1 MIQKPFI
8 GASSFFRGVRLL
20 TEPGLKRFVAIPLA
34 INVAV
39 FTLLLWFALDQ
50 FGVLMAYLLPQLPE
64 WLSWLSWLLWAV
76 FGIVALVLIFFSFSI
91 IANLIAAPFNG
102 FLAEAV
108 ERHLTGRPANSGG
121 GLTAALKAAPG
132 AVIDE
137 LGKLLYFARWAVPML
152 LLFLIPGINLIA
164 PFAWMAFSAWM
175 LAVEYSDY
183 PLGNHGLKAR
193 EQRQRL
199 GAHRPMALGFG
210 SVVLVATMI
219 PIVNFLVMP
228 AAVAGA
234 TVLWVQERQRSNI
247 TENTEVSKHG

>member
-39 FTLLLWFALDQ
+39 FSLLLWVALDQ
-50 FGVLMAYLLPQLPE
+50 FGALIDYLLPQLPE
-64 WLSWLSWLLWAV
+64 WLAWLAWLAWLSWLLWAV
-76 FGIVALVLIFFSFSI
+76 FGIAALVLIFFSFSI

-137 LGKLLYFARWAVPML
+137 LGKLLYFAKWAVPML

-210 SVVLVATMI
+210 GVVLVTTMI

-234 TVLWVQERQRSNI
+234 TVMWVQERQKI
-247 TENTEVSKHG
+247 QHH